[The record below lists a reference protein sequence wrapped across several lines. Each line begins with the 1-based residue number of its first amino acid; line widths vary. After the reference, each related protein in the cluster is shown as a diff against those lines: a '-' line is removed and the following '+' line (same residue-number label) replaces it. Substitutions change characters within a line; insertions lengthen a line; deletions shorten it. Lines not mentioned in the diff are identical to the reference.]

1 MRAERFE
8 EMRFEEMS
16 WTSSGPALSCASPER
31 GGLNRF
37 RCGSIEVICV
47 FQL

>member
-1 MRAERFE
+1 MRVERFE

-16 WTSSGPALSCASPER
+16 WTPSGPALSCASPDR

-37 RCGSIEVICV
+37 GCGSIEVVGV